1 MVAVSNNELCQRAV
15 LKFCKHVGSTPIAG
29 RFTPGTLTNQITSA
43 FREPRLLIA
52 SEPKFDHQS
61 ITEASYVSIPVISF
75 CNTDANLK
83 HIDIA
88 IPCNTESTNSIGL
101 FWWLL
106 GREVRCQSAPDQGE
120 MLF

>member
-1 MVAVSNNELCQRAV
+1 MVAVSNTELCQRAV
-15 LKFCKHVGSTPIAG
+15 LIFCQPLGSSLPAG

-61 ITEASYVSIPVISF
+61 ITEASYVSIPVIAF

-101 FWWLL
+101 FWWILA
-106 GREVRCQSAPDQGE
+106 REVLR
-120 MLF
+120 MR